1 MGLVPDGDTPGAEV
15 RLMERPERLEEVTGV
30 EMAEAMI
37 RKPSSKTA
45 GNNCNCHSDKGKGK
59 LEQRFNTSYSKLIY
73 LADPCWQTERLATIT
88 SEPDRGRQSEQLSE
102 HLQTHAAS

>member
-1 MGLVPDGDTPGAEV
+1 MRVGLVPDGDTPGAEV

-45 GNNCNCHSDKGKGK
+45 GNNCNGNSDQGKSK
-59 LEQRFNTSYSKLIY
+59 LEQSFFKSVIKNIFIWLN
-73 LADPCWQTERLATIT
+73 LAAKQWQVSSDNLRAWE
-88 SEPDRGRQSEQLSE
+88 
-102 HLQTHAAS
+102 